1 AWRSART
8 ARNWRP
14 AVERRVRVKSSSGA
28 LRRPPLAATNHPNI
42 HALTAR
48 QGLAEPGSQLLGS
61 SFFAKPRPVSVR
73 TPMKLV
79 KGETKPGGK
88 RNKPLRKGIAMRT
101 LLTWTTALVIGLS
114 ANARTFAGGPGGK
127 GGSGSHGSHGSHSSN
142 GSNSSHAHVI
152 TGNHNSSYSLHHS
165 FKNGSTKSATY
176 HNYHLTHGKKLGK
189 NGYCYPGKYHNHW
202 KYCCFN
208 FN

>member
-1 AWRSART
+1 
-8 ARNWRP
+8 
-14 AVERRVRVKSSSGA
+14 
-28 LRRPPLAATNHPNI
+28 
-42 HALTAR
+42 
-48 QGLAEPGSQLLGS
+48 
-61 SFFAKPRPVSVR
+61 
-73 TPMKLV
+73 MKLV

-208 FN
+208 FNFGCYLYLCPCTSCWYYYCVPDCCYYPVWYVPYRIYCWGVPACYCTAPCPPASVVLPEPVEVVDPTE